1 MLMRQVLKDTM
12 TANPFPFVT
21 SAREW
26 ERDAETVGVG
36 GFSGDPG
43 YACRTSFLFCCVLDA
58 PRGFK
63 KSTHTDAPRTR
74 MSS

>member
-1 MLMRQVLKDTM
+1 MLMRQVLKDTI

-43 YACRTSFLFCCVLDA
+43 YVQNEFPFLLCFGCA
-58 PRGFK
+58 ARFQEITRG
-63 KSTHTDAPRTR
+63 
-74 MSS
+74 